1 MSTYQIFDQNM
12 YNALP
17 NLATK
22 AEYLLKCQIGTKEAV
37 NCKSVE
43 FEPCLQAFVGE
54 LPLPIYCHGN
64 ENQTIQKAVYWLRTQ
79 ALSKPQQQAQ
89 GV

>member
-1 MSTYQIFDQNM
+1 MSTYQIFDQAT

-17 NLATK
+17 NLAAK
-22 AEYLLKCQIGTKEAV
+22 AEYLLTCQISTKEAV

-43 FEPCLQAFVGE
+43 FEPCLQAVVGE
-54 LPLPIYCHGN
+54 LPLPIYCQGN
-64 ENQTIQKAVYWLRTQ
+64 ESQTIQKAVYWLKTQ